1 MYSIE
6 TDCVKCVKF
15 EEKWHANIL
24 VFTSFETAM
33 AAEGTF
39 IQMSWH
45 SFSCFK
51 IMFSFITSLENILK
65 TNYFMVSLLH
75 MLHVLTVVIKVNYA

>member
-51 IMFSFITSLENILK
+51 IMFS
-65 TNYFMVSLLH
+65 
-75 MLHVLTVVIKVNYA
+75 